1 MQLESNL
8 SMAIF
13 MKQKNYKHQA
23 NHTAREV
30 TALKILYL
38 SLYWS
43 KNSYFKWL
51 PTLYVLSG
59 KQADTPR
66 MPRITADLTAHIV
79 FVFHPNSETQPCDS
93 N

>member
-23 NHTAREV
+23 NHTVHGV

-38 SLYWS
+38 SL
-43 KNSYFKWL
+43 
-51 PTLYVLSG
+51 
-59 KQADTPR
+59 D
-66 MPRITADLTAHIV
+66 
-79 FVFHPNSETQPCDS
+79 
-93 N
+93 